1 MEVDLDFDQS
11 RVFTREQI
19 ARMKED
25 HPEQVAD
32 TTFGGAIPARFDPE
46 LVKHQSEND
55 LNLPLEPV
63 AEVVEAEFGARDV
76 DKQVGC

>member
-1 MEVDLDFDQS
+1 MEVDLGFDES
-11 RVFTREQI
+11 RIFTRYEI

-32 TTFGGAIPARFDPE
+32 TTFGGAIPERYDPE
-46 LVKHQSEND
+46 LIKHQAENV
-55 LNLPLEPV
+55 LNLPLDGT
-63 AEVVEAEFGARDV
+63 EVSEFGTRDT